1 MHTGLYSLATL
12 VEVHSRMSNFLTTY
26 LSKKLTIKN
35 ILITAFLILFFT
47 QPAFAQRAAGAG
59 GGVAGEEIF
68 AQAACGIL
76 YEVLAKDFGGMLT
89 VIAGSLAILASVTGS
104 FKGAWALV
112 FVSVG
117 SFVYPHTVSVL
128 FPGMCQ

>member
-1 MHTGLYSLATL
+1 ML
-12 VEVHSRMSNFLTTY
+12 NFINIY
-26 LSKKLTIKN
+26 FGKKLTVRN
-35 ILITAFLILFFT
+35 ILIIAFLILFFT
-47 QPAFAQRAAGAG
+47 QPALAQLAGAG
-59 GGVAGEEIF
+59 GGAGGGGAGPGPAGQQIF

-76 YEVLAKDFGGMLT
+76 FQVLAEDFGGMLT

-128 FPGMCQ
+128 FPGMC